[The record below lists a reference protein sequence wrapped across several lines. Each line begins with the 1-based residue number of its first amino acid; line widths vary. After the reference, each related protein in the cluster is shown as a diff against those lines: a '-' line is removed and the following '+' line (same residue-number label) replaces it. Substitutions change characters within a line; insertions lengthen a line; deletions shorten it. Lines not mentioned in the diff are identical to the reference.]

1 VRTDLGDLRQRFD
14 EFAARVGE
22 RARQPRVPGGP
33 AAPPASD
40 DYWASVQDLFTR
52 DLSSA
57 AFEDLLQRDTP
68 DAFRFFSREIDLDS
82 LVRRPWY
89 QRYPLAAWRV
99 FLALAF
105 RLSPARRFL
114 FAVAVPFVAV
124 GWVRFAVA
132 LVSGQLDLGFAY
144 ALVSAT
150 LLCGLLVFE
159 LRDKLALKGDL
170 EIARQIQFGLLPF
183 APFERNGTG
192 VVSAMRPANTVGGDY
207 FDIIELGAGRIA
219 IAVGDVA
226 GKGIP
231 AALLMALL
239 QGSLRTLITA
249 GLRGPDLVQALN
261 RHLHANIPSN
271 RLITL
276 FYGEYDP
283 YSGELSYVNA
293 GHNAPFLVQGG
304 GASRLA
310 ATGMAL
316 GIVADASYEARL
328 AGLGPGDR
336 LVLFTDGV
344 SEAFDAAD
352 NEYGEDRL
360 EAFLLSHGHL
370 AEAAVVDAIREDV
383 LRFCGHVPPR
393 DDMTLMIVAR
403 RPVPGPP
410 PPVILGT

>member
-1 VRTDLGDLRQRFD
+1 MDVRTDDLRQRFD
-14 EFAARVGE
+14 EFAAKVGE
-22 RARQPRVPGGP
+22 RARPRGPGGP
-33 AAPPASD
+33 AAPPPTG
-40 DYWASVQDLFTR
+40 DYWSSVQDLFTR

-68 DAFRFFSREIDLDS
+68 DAFRFFTKGIDLDS
-82 LVRRPWY
+82 LGRRPWY
-89 QRYPLAAWRV
+89 ERYPLAVWSV

-114 FAVAVPFVAV
+114 FAVSVPFVAV
-124 GWVRFAVA
+124 GWVRFGFA
-132 LVSGQLDLGFAY
+132 LVSGQLDLGFVY

-207 FDIIELGAGRIA
+207 FDIIELGGGRIA
-219 IAVGDVA
+219 LAVGDVA

-249 GLRGPDLVQALN
+249 GLRGPDLVRALN

-283 YSGELSYVNA
+283 YSGELGYVNA
-293 GHNAPFLVQGG
+293 GHNAPFLLQGG
-304 GASRLA
+304 GVSRLA

-316 GIVADASYEARL
+316 GIVPEASYEAHF
-328 AGLGPGDR
+328 ATLGPGDR

-344 SEAFDAAD
+344 SEAFDASD

-360 EAFLLSHGHL
+360 EAFLVAHAHL
-370 AEAAVVDAIREDV
+370 AEAAVVDALREDV

-403 RPVPGPP
+403 RPAS
-410 PPVILGT
+410 